1 MSKSPGHAKWPT
13 HQVREHHL
21 NDHIV
26 ASVRGVPI
34 ADSTD
39 VIRVKED
46 GNPARLYF
54 PRADVS
60 MDRLQSSTTT
70 TECPFKGKA
79 AYFSVVAA
87 GQVLEDAAWSYEAP
101 YDEHGDLKERV
112 AFYTDQAPEIE
123 IRVV

>member
-1 MSKSPGHAKWPT
+1 
-13 HQVREHHL
+13 VREHHL